1 MDNTKDYALNTLQ
14 PALQWMLF
22 IVSGLA
28 FAAASWHPE
37 TNLSLLLALA
47 AVFGIAWGSREC
59 ENLVRRFFAAGLI
72 FSLLAFYWLPHTLTL
87 FGGFPLI
94 VSYLFFVIF
103 AVFSAGQF
111 ALCGVLVNRF
121 RQTALERFSLDL
133 PLAWLITEY
142 LYPKLFPWALAH
154 PLIGWHGFSSLAEYV
169 GVYPL
174 SALLLWWGDVAISA
188 MFVPLSSGMMLRK
201 RVWVMLVCSALAL
214 LMGYRRTAEIHQL
227 ISATPA
233 VNVALV
239 QGNLATDEKGD
250 VGLLQANIERYQALS
265 KEAIKSGAELL
276 LWPESVMNS
285 WAPENINSVQGT
297 KFDPFPGR
305 TAPLLYGGLSY
316 RERSSEDYARVL
328 RERMGESAE
337 DLKYLKFNTAFGVD
351 SLGKVLG
358 VYHKR
363 VLMPFGEY
371 LPGAEIF
378 PSIKKLSPHTGDFN
392 FGDKV
397 QPIEFS
403 VPHPDFP
410 NGGLK
415 VAISPLICYE
425 DLVPRLARD
434 AVQHGGD
441 VLVNLTNDA
450 WYGDSAAPRQHHLI
464 AIWRAIETRRY
475 LLRVTNT
482 GYTAVVDPIGQTIGA
497 LRLFS
502 EDFLIRA
509 VHPMQLVTSYT
520 KFGDALVWV
529 LILLSLP
536 FMFLKDREN

>member
-1 MDNTKDYALNTLQ
+1 MENTKDYALNTLQ
-14 PALQWMLF
+14 PALQWLLF
-22 IVSGLA
+22 IVSGFA

-37 TNLSLLLALA
+37 TTLSSLLALSA
-47 AVFGIAWGSREC
+47 IFGIAWGSREC
-59 ENLVRRFFAAGLI
+59 ENLVRRFFAAGFV

-94 VSYLFFVIF
+94 VSYLFCVIF
-103 AVFSAGQF
+103 AIFSAGQF

-121 RQTALERFSLDL
+121 RRTSLEPFSLHL
-133 PLAWLITEY
+133 PLAWLVTEY

-154 PLIGWHGFSSLAEYV
+154 PLIGWQGFSSLAEYV

-188 MFVPLSSGMMLRK
+188 MFVPLSGGMMLRK
-201 RVWVMLVCSALAL
+201 RIWIMLVCSVLAL
-214 LMGYRRTAEIHQL
+214 LVGYDRVAEIKK
-227 ISATPA
+227 IMAAAPA

-239 QGNLATDEKGD
+239 QGNLTTNEKGD
-250 VGLLQANIERYQALS
+250 VNLLEANIERYQQLS
-265 KEAIKSGAELL
+265 QEAVKSGAEFLF
-276 LWPESVMNS
+276 WPESVMNS
-285 WAPENINSVQGT
+285 WAPENVNSVLGT
-297 KFDPFPGR
+297 KFDPFPAR
-305 TAPLLYGGLSY
+305 TVPLLYGGLSY
-316 RERSSEDYARVL
+316 RARSPEDYARVL
-328 RERMGESAE
+328 REREGESAE

-351 SLGKVLG
+351 SSGRVHG

-371 LPGAEIF
+371 LPGAETF

-410 NGGLK
+410 ADGLK
-415 VAISPLICYE
+415 LSISPLICYE
-425 DLVPRLARD
+425 DLVPSLSRD
-434 AVQHGGD
+434 AVQHGGEL
-441 VLVNLTNDA
+441 LVNLTNDA
-450 WYGDSAAPRQHHLI
+450 WYGDSAAPKQHHLI
-464 AIWRAIETRRY
+464 AMWRAIEVRRY

-482 GYTAVVDPIGQTIGA
+482 GFTAVVDPTGKTIGA

-502 EDFLIRA
+502 EDFLLRA
-509 VHPMQLVTSYT
+509 VRPLQLITTYA
-520 KFGDALVWV
+520 KHGDILTWV

-536 FMFLKDREN
+536 FMFLKDRKN